1 MDIEVFVHPT
11 CSTCHA
17 LLQRL
22 HRWGLID
29 KVRIID
35 TSKDPYVA
43 IEKGVRSVPS
53 IFINGE
59 LAFAGVM
66 DFEEVRSAL
75 LGNAPMRSSSPS
87 ENELV
92 QAFMRGVLDSVATA
106 LWLYVNEDCG
116 AFLRD
121 GGATLK
127 AMMGIGDEE
136 LGKFEAIVQ
145 GMNCAQLVSS
155 NEESFLR
162 VISTNFARE
171 IYWVLG
177 KVSWATVKSLYSR
190 EAVAHWM
197 IVRSALGRV
206 GLRPHRLSEPG
217 FASKVDRVY
226 EYLERRFDE
235 LMDKV
240 SKEQDEI
247 AKDWSILAR

>member
-1 MDIEVFVHPT
+1 MDIEIFVHPT

-17 LLQRL
+17 LLRRL
-22 HRWGLID
+22 HRWGLLD
-29 KVRIID
+29 RVRIID
-35 TSKDPYVA
+35 TSKDPYIT
-43 IEKGVRSVPS
+43 IERGVRSVPS

-66 DFEEVRSAL
+66 DFEEVRNAL
-75 LGNAPMRSSSPS
+75 LGNALTRSSSPS

-121 GGATLK
+121 KATLK
-127 AMMGIGDEE
+127 AMMGIGDKEFDE
-136 LGKFEAIVQ
+136 FEAIIRS
-145 GMNCAQLVSS
+145 MNCAQLISS

-177 KVSWATVKSLYSR
+177 RMSWATIKDLYSR

-226 EYLERRFDE
+226 GYLEQRFDE

-247 AKDWSILAR
+247 AKDWPILAR